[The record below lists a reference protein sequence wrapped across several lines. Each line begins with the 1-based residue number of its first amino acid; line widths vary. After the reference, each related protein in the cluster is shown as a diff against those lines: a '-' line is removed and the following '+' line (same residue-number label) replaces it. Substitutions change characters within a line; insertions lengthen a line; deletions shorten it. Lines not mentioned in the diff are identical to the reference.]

1 MKNIF
6 LWYFFSYNHHSRPRR
21 APLYKHKTWLRD
33 PPRNKRQQSK
43 RSCTDLFSFDSHTTT
58 MTIMSRQS
66 HTHRH
71 LNHKNILFLM
81 FSFTSSSV
89 WNVRECMTVCSSRY
103 VYMRI
108 CVLCC
113 THFPSFSYRNCTFLD
128 VNSQIPST
136 SPFSSIFAHNRLQ
149 PIHSTFVAEV

>member
-1 MKNIF
+1 MIEKINYMKNIF

-81 FSFTSSSV
+81 FSFTSSSSV
-89 WNVRECMTVCSSRY
+89 WNVRECMTVCAWVNMFTCAFAYYAAHISPPFH
-103 VYMRI
+103 I
-108 CVLCC
+108 AIAL
-113 THFPSFSYRNCTFLD
+113 FSM
-128 VNSQIPST
+128 
-136 SPFSSIFAHNRLQ
+136 
-149 PIHSTFVAEV
+149 